1 MFAVPM
7 AGYLEGSY
15 AQIYENVVLCH
26 SVYVTRDWAAL
37 LWLACG
43 LWAGWQ
49 ARGSGIGYNGG
60 CTEGLVAMRG
70 YRDVGSAHARDA
82 EIP

>member
-1 MFAVPM
+1 MPM
-7 AGYLEGSY
+7 AGYFEGSY
-15 AQIYENVVLCH
+15 ARRVEKVELWR
-26 SVYVTRDWAAL
+26 SVSVTRDWAAL